1 MRASP
6 VEKQVLDI
14 IAPSLAA
21 MGYELVRVKQFS
33 RPRGSTL
40 QIMAQRHDGAAM
52 TVEDCEAISHQV
64 SALLDVSDP
73 IRGAYDLEV
82 SSPGIDRPLVSRED
96 FVRFTGF
103 EAKLETAHP
112 IEGRKRFRGELL
124 GVEAAAETI
133 GIRVDNVEFHIP
145 LDAVE
150 EAKLVLTDALLKAHQ
165 DGKMSV

>member
-6 VEKQVLDI
+6 VEKQVMDI
-14 IAPSLAA
+14 IAPSLGA
-21 MGYELVRVKQFS
+21 MGYDLVRVKQFS

-40 QIMAQRHDGAAM
+40 QIMAQRHDNAAM

-64 SALLDVSDP
+64 SALLDVADP

-96 FVRFTGF
+96 FIRYTGF
-103 EAKLETAHP
+103 EAKLETTHP

-124 GVEAAAETI
+124 GVEAAQETI
-133 GIRVDNVEFHIP
+133 GIRVDSTEFHIP